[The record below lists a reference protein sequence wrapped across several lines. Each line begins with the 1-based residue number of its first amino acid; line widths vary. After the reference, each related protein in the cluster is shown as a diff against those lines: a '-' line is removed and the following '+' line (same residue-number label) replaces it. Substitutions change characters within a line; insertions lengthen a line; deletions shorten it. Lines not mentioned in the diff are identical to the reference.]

1 MRNLLAFVVVMS
13 AICGFTE
20 DRVGEYYCENG
31 DLLVENLGCFT
42 QTEPFLAWLTE
53 SPDEESAVLCSVIYE
68 DRINPLP
75 STKEEIVECKRTG
88 RIVECFLRLFLE
100 ELFAEAED
108 RSGILDE
115 YRSQNVA
122 EAILECFAEYAD
134 QKMRIW
140 NKNNPDEAID
150 VEIKA
155 VSMRANRMMLEE
167 MEK

>member
-31 DLLVENLGCFT
+31 DLLVENFGCFT
-42 QTEPFLAWLTE
+42 QTEPFLVWLTE

-75 STKEEIVECKRTG
+75 STKEEIVKCNRTSG
-88 RIVECFLRLFLE
+88 IVQDILLLFLE
-100 ELFAEAED
+100 ELFAKAED
-108 RSGILDE
+108 RSELLDE
-115 YRSQNVA
+115 YRSQKVA
-122 EAILECFAEYAD
+122 EAIIERFAEYAD
-134 QKMRIW
+134 REMRIW
-140 NKNNPDEAID
+140 NKDNPDEAID

>member
-1 MRNLLAFVVVMS
+1 MRNLLAFAVMMS
-13 AICGFTE
+13 AICGFAE
-20 DRVGEYYCENG
+20 NRVGEYYCDNG

-75 STKEEIVECKRTG
+75 STKEEMVECNRTS
-88 RIVECFLRLFLE
+88 RIVQNILWLFLK
-100 ELFAEAED
+100 ELFAGAED
-108 RSGILDE
+108 RFELLDE
-115 YRSQNVA
+115 YRSQKVA
-122 EAILECFAEYAD
+122 EAIIERFAEYAD
-134 QKMRIW
+134 REMRIW
-140 NKNNPDEAID
+140 NKDNPDEAID